1 MVGNLGQV
9 NDGRTPEWPFLAAS
23 GNLHHPTPF
32 LRLCCQQREPR
43 QILRLQLTA
52 FGGDQSA
59 SLKRKTGPR
68 AG

>member
-1 MVGNLGQV
+1 MGNLGQV
-9 NDGRTPEWPFLAAS
+9 NDARAPEWPFLTTS

-32 LRLCCQQREPR
+32 LRLCCQQRKPS

-52 FGGDQSA
+52 FGRDQSA